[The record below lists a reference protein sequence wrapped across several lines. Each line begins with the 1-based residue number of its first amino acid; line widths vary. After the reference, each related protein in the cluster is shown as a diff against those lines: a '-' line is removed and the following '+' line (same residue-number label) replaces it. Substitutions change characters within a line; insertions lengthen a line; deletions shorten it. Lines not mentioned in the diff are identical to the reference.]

1 MESISSAGRG
11 RRREHCKWP
20 EDHEQRLE
28 GEIVE
33 SMLRELSVLID
44 GSPLER

>member
-1 MESISSAGRG
+1 MESISTAGRG
-11 RRREHCKWP
+11 RRGERCKWP
-20 EDHEQRLE
+20 EDHEQKLE

-33 SMLRELSVLID
+33 SMLRELSVLFM